1 MNEFETPIDQLR
13 PISTN
18 DKSINPNSLLD
29 YNELLNIENHPN
41 SEQLQH
47 LQNNQPQIPQLPQQQ
62 LPDLPQQQLPKLP
75 QQLPQQLP
83 RVKESTDINISGSL
97 NNFLKKDYI
106 FLIIAI
112 SLLFSD
118 NIQNLLFKFIPN
130 FYNQSGKLTFS
141 GLTLHSIVIVIG
153 LHLSKHINI
162 KLT

>member
-18 DKSINPNSLLD
+18 DKSINPNSVLD

-41 SEQLQH
+41 SEQIQH
-47 LQNNQPQIPQLPQQQ
+47 LQNTQQQIPQLPQQQ
-62 LPDLPQQQLPKLP
+62 LPELPRQQLPNLNQQIP
-75 QQLPQQLP
+75 QLPS
-83 RVKESTDINISGSL
+83 VKESTNINISGSFSD
-97 NNFLKKDYI
+97 FLKKDYI

-118 NIQNLLFKFIPN
+118 NIQNLLIKFLPN

-141 GLTLHSIVIVIG
+141 GLTLHSIFIVIG